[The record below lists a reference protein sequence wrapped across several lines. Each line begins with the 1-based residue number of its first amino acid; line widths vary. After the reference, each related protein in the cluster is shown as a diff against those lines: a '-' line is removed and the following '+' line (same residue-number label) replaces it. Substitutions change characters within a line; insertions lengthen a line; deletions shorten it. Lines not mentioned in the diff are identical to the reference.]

1 MSRKMKHNEKL
12 AYKYKFLRE
21 KIIESYRRGCKILDT
36 VKIIFAVIFVLF
48 TIIAVNVC
56 QNNQDKSVWLIC
68 WVLLIFLDVNIFI
81 ITDYCKYLVKT
92 KVIPYLEDDDSLE
105 FGEYEIFMDD
115 DDLEDEEENEDEE
128 ED

>member
-92 KVIPYLEDDDSLE
+92 KVIPYLEDDDRLE

-115 DDLEDEEENEDEE
+115 DDLEDEEKNEDEE